1 MAAYRQCYSGRFGDA
16 LGPGSSMCASCEDIF
31 PGPASGQPV
40 NVNPIISVNAPG
52 TAGACESRWWLWLA
66 IGFGFGYLVND

>member
-1 MAAYRQCYSGRFGDA
+1 MAAYRQCYSAPSFGDA

-40 NVNPIISVNAPG
+40 SVSPDISVNAPG
-52 TAGACESRWWLWLA
+52 ACRSRWWLWLA
-66 IGFGFGYLVND
+66 IGFGLGYVVND